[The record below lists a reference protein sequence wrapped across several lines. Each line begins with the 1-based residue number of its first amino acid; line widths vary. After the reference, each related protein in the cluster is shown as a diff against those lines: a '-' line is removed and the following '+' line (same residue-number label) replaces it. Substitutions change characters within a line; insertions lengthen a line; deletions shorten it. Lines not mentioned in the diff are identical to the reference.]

1 MEHNETPRYLRIYNA
16 RMQIRQWVIALVGDE
31 QRAHGVMQQVDHHIV
46 HLVDACNREL
56 DVVLGA
62 ALSVPPVQAV
72 PPLAAQARILSYD
85 ASKPEAPQR
94 QASEQPPVAA
104 TPRQTEAS
112 ARAVPPKT
120 QPPQMSP
127 PPPVAPLPPVAPAQR
142 VAPSSPPPARRAPAQ
157 PAAPAPRAGRPVIVQ
172 LPNASAGKPYSAAL
186 AEALRLSAP
195 ICDARLR
202 GHERTGLVFDVET
215 ALLCGVPEEAGEYY
229 FELSFR
235 FADDHTPGPE
245 LRRRIQLTV
254 NPDPKSLWKNL
265 PSDREDPYWKPD
277 AAKALL
283 RPARTMVAASQRGRS
298 HAHEGK
304 FRDDDFVIDYLDDS
318 GWYLLVVADGAGTA
332 AASRRGSQRACAE
345 VRAFVREQV
354 GEFFNPG
361 FMVALGA
368 WNSGA
373 GDEESRRTVSDAAYH
388 LIAGAAHA
396 ALMGIKQESAQSG
409 LAEKDFATTLLFVLA
424 RPIGNRW
431 FVAAYWVG
439 DGGIGIYRR
448 GQEVRVLGEPD
459 GGEFAGQ
466 TRFLTTAEVWAPEE
480 IQRRIRL
487 DVVPD
492 FTAIVLMTDG
502 VSDPKFDT
510 ETSLKLPE
518 RWDAVWGE
526 LEPRLQGDAP
536 DAALLDWLDFWSTGN
551 HDDRTIA
558 VLH

>member
-1 MEHNETPRYLRIYNA
+1 MEQNEPPLNLRDF
-16 RMQIRQWVIALVGDE
+16 RVRQQVHALVDQVTKDLG
-31 QRAHGVMQQVDHHIV
+31 RTNVVMQRIEPHIQR
-46 HLVDACNREL
+46 LVEACNREL
-56 DVVLGA
+56 DYVLGA
-62 ALSVPPVQAV
+62 ALSVPPAHAV
-72 PPLAAQARILSYD
+72 PPPATQARIHGYD
-85 ASKPEAPQR
+85 MTKPET
-94 QASEQPPVAA
+94 AA
-104 TPRQTEAS
+104 HYPGGSLFPADNANPATLPAQGA
-112 ARAVPPKT
+112 
-120 QPPQMSP
+120 PPQAMP
-127 PPPVAPLPPVAPAQR
+127 QPVAPAHRIGPASPSPSGR
-142 VAPSSPPPARRAPAQ
+142 VRPQ
-157 PAAPAPRAGRPVIVQ
+157 PAASTPRPVRQPVVQ
-172 LPNASAGKPYSAAL
+172 LPNASAGKPYSAPL
-186 AEALRLSAP
+186 AEVLRLSAA
-195 ICDARLR
+195 IRDAHLH
-202 GHERTGLVFDVET
+202 GHERTGLAFDAET
-215 ALLCGVPEEAGEYY
+215 ALLCGVPEEAGEFL
-229 FELSFR
+229 FELSYR
-235 FADDHTPGPE
+235 FAGDHTPGPE

-283 RPARTMVAASQRGRS
+283 RPSRTMVAASQRGRS
-298 HAHEGK
+298 HAHEGR

-345 VRAFVREQV
+345 VRTFVREQV
-354 GEFFNPG
+354 GAFFNPG

-368 WNSGA
+368 WNTGA
-373 GDEESRRTVSDAAYH
+373 GDEEARRTVSDASYR

-396 ALMGIKQESAQSG
+396 ALLGIKHESAQSG
-409 LAEKDFATTLLFVLA
+409 MAEKDFATTLLFALA
-424 RPIGNRW
+424 RPIGSRW

-466 TRFLTTAEVWAPEE
+466 TRFLTTAEVWAPDE

-487 DVVPD
+487 DIVPD

-510 ETSLKLPE
+510 ETSLKLVE
-518 RWDAVWGE
+518 RWDALWEE
-526 LEPRLQGDAP
+526 LEPLLQGEAP
-536 DAALLDWLDFWSTGN
+536 EAALLEWLDFWSTGN

-558 VLH
+558 ALY